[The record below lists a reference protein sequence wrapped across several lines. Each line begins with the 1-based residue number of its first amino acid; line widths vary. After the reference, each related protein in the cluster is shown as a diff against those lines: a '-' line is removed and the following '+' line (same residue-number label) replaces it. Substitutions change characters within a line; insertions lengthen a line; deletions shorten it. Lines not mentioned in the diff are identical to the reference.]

1 MSEDLMGLNKAPGF
15 DSVSQRDPYE
25 ETSSNKKFDPF
36 GIGSVDPSNFDN
48 SDVKSERLGGTGGFN
63 PFGIN
68 TNNNNEARTELSPHE
83 SRSEKESENT
93 SEAPG
98 SKKKTFGKFKKNK
111 PS

>member
-1 MSEDLMGLNKAPGF
+1 MKALKLFFNIRAIFPTNILYNFFLQAPGF

-83 SRSEKESENT
+83 SRSEKESEN
-93 SEAPG
+93 
-98 SKKKTFGKFKKNK
+98 SKE
-111 PS
+111 